1 MPKVIVGIA
10 SGSFVNTEFAVS
22 LADIT
27 AYLSPV
33 YDYTGLINIQGSLID
48 DARNQIVKQFLLTD
62 ADYLVMFDT
71 DLKFEI
77 NTIDNLVKM
86 LETTGYKLGS
96 GWYNIRVGNTKVPTI
111 FHFLDDTTS
120 RTNFIHEDTPE
131 YIQADAGPSGCM
143 IIHRSVLEAMREV
156 DPHVFF
162 KFENIKGMQATE
174 DIYFC
179 KQAKKLG
186 FDFIVSRDTQCL
198 HYKVQPL

>member
-1 MPKVIVGIA
+1 MPKVIIGIA

-33 YDYTGLINIQGSLID
+33 YDYAGLINIQGSVID
-48 DARNQIVKQFLLTD
+48 DARNQIARQFLMYD

-71 DLKFEI
+71 DLSFDI
-77 NTIDNLVKM
+77 STIDKLVKM
-86 LETTGYKLGS
+86 LQDTDYKLGS

-120 RTNFIHEDTPE
+120 KATFIHEDTPK

-143 IIHRSVLEAMREV
+143 IIHRSVIEAMREV
-156 DPHVFF
+156 DPFVYF
-162 KFENIKGMQATE
+162 KFENKEGILVTE

-186 FDFIVSRDTQCL
+186 FDFIISRDTHCT
-198 HYKVQPL
+198 HYKVQAL